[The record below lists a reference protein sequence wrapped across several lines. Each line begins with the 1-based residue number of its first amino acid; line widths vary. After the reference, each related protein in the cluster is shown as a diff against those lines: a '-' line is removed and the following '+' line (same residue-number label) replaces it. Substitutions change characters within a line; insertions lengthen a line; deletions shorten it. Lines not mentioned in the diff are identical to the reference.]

1 MTGTIGKDGFCSRC
15 QQPADWCECPPLPDE
30 AADDDAGVAGLQP
43 EADPGD
49 PGPPGV
55 SEPLTELGYARR
67 LVAAYGARLRYV
79 PAWRRWLLW
88 DGARW
93 AHDSTGQ
100 AQRWMKSIARAQTAW
115 AMAITDERDRAAA
128 IRLTRRGE
136 SSAAVAGALTLASTE
151 PELAASPG
159 QLDADPFLLNCA
171 NGTLDL
177 HTGELRPHD
186 PADLLTKVT
195 RAAWREGATGAEFS
209 RFIEHVQPDK
219 GMRAYIGRLLGHSL
233 EGRVTEHV
241 LGIFYGTGRNGKG
254 TLIGAVKSALGDYA
268 DAADPDLLTARTFDA
283 HPTGTADLFGLR
295 LAILHETD
303 QGRRLAE
310 ATVKRLTGGDRL
322 KARRMR
328 EDFWSFDP
336 SHTFVMLTNYKPL
349 VTGTD
354 EAIWARLRLVPWTV
368 VIPLGERDLGL
379 ADKLELELDAVLA
392 FVVKGYQDWRERGL
406 DDPEGVVQA
415 TQAYRE
421 ESDALGRFIEQRCA
435 AGHGS
440 CGSTELFAAW
450 SKWCAREGVDPGTA
464 TAFAT
469 LLQNKGFENYTYSG
483 RRRWRSLSLIAED
496 PRE

>member
-1 MTGTIGKDGFCSRC
+1 MADPGWPASYDDDGN
-15 QQPADWCECPPLPDE
+15 QTDMLADPLPDE
-30 AADDDAGVAGLQP
+30 P
-43 EADPGD
+43 R
-49 PGPPGV
+49 
-55 SEPLTELGYARR
+55 TELGYARR
-67 LVAAYGARLRYV
+67 LIRVYSGRLRYV
-79 PAWRRWLLW
+79 PAWRRWLVW
-88 DGARW
+88 DGTRW

-100 AQRWMKSIARAQTAW
+100 AARWMKAVARRLTAD
-115 AMAITDERDRAAA
+115 ALAIEDKDERAKALSAA
-128 IRLTRRGE
+128 RRGE
-136 SSAAVAGALTLASTE
+136 SAHAIAGALTLASTE
-151 PELAASPG
+151 TELAISPG
-159 QLDADPFLLNCA
+159 QLDADPYLLNCA

-177 HTGELRPHD
+177 HTMELHQHD
-186 PADLLTKVT
+186 PADLITKIT
-195 RAAWREGATGAEFS
+195 RAAWRKGAKGTKFA
-209 RFIEHVQPDK
+209 RFIKHVQPDEA
-219 GMRAYIGRLLGHSL
+219 MRQYIARLLGHSL

-336 SHTFVMLTNYKPL
+336 SHTFVMLTNYKPI

-368 VIPLGERDLGL
+368 VIPPDQRDLSL

-392 FVVKGYQDWRERGL
+392 FVVNGYQDWRERGL
-406 DDPEGVVQA
+406 DDPEEVVQA
-415 TQAYRE
+415 TQAYRA
-421 ESDALGRFIEQRCA
+421 ESDALGRFIDQRCA

-440 CGSTELFAAW
+440 CGSTDLFAAW
-450 SKWCAREGVDPGTA
+450 SKWCAREGIEPGTA
-464 TAFAT
+464 TAFAA
-469 LLQNKGFENYTYSG
+469 LLQSKGFDNYTSGG
-483 RRRWRSLSLIAED
+483 RRRWRSLTLIDED